1 MTHPEEKQMSE
12 TFRVGA
18 LLAVAGGFLDAF
30 TYLCHGGVFANA
42 QTGNIVLLGIR
53 LAEGNL
59 WGMAHYLLP
68 IAAFVAGILLAEGG
82 RRACRAWQWIH
93 WRQPLLL
100 LEAMVLICCA
110 FAPAGVAD
118 AAVNV
123 AVSFVCALQV
133 QGFRKVHGHAL
144 ATTMCTGNLRSA
156 VEALL
161 AWRSE
166 HSPEALRRSRHTFG
180 VVLFFILGAALGVF
194 CVRALP
200 GEEGNALWVPVFL
213 LATVFI
219 LLFRR
224 PFRK

>member
-1 MTHPEEKQMSE
+1 MTVPSDRQMSE

-18 LLAVAGGFLDAF
+18 TLAVAGGFLDAF

-53 LAEGNL
+53 LAEGDL
-59 WGMAHYLLP
+59 WGVSHYLLP
-68 IAAFVAGILLAEGG
+68 IAAFVAGILLAEGL
-82 RRACRAWQWIH
+82 RRACRHWQAIH

-100 LEAMVLICCA
+100 AEAAVLTCCA
-110 FAPAGVAD
+110 FADAGEAN

-133 QGFRKVHGHAL
+133 QGFRKVHGNAL

-161 AWRSE
+161 AWRANRE
-166 HSPEALRRSRHTFG
+166 PGALRRSGHTFG
-180 VVLFFILGAALGVF
+180 VVGFFVLGAALGVF

-200 GEEGNALWVPVFL
+200 DAEGSALGVPIGLLLTVFL
-213 LATVFI
+213 

-224 PFRK
+224 

>member
-1 MTHPEEKQMSE
+1 MSE

-18 LLAVAGGFLDAF
+18 LLAIAGGFLDAF

-53 LAEGNL
+53 LAEGEPL
-59 WGMAHYLLP
+59 GVAHYLLP
-68 IAAFVAGILLAEGG
+68 IVAFVLGILMAEGL
-82 RRACRAWQWIH
+82 RRACRTWRRVH

-100 LEAMVLICCA
+100 AEGAVLACCA
-110 FAPAGVAD
+110 FADAGEAD

-133 QGFRKVHGHAL
+133 QGFRKIHGHAL

-161 AWRSE
+161 VWRSE
-166 HSPEALRRSRHTFG
+166 RDPGALRQSRHTFG
-180 VVLFFILGAALGVF
+180 VVGFFVLGAALGVA
-194 CVRALP
+194 CVRLLP
-200 GEEGNALWVPVFL
+200 GAEGTALWVPVAFL
-213 LATVFI
+213 LSVFL
-219 LLFRR
+219 LLFRH
-224 PFRK
+224 PLA